1 MRLEYLCDFE
11 GVFTSK
17 PVMVAPYSAR
27 EGAGYAEG
35 EGRFTGERLSGSA
48 RWSNFPRRRA
58 DGAML
63 PDMRGVITTPEG
75 APILFVIEGLTL
87 WVGAPDASVGSQL
100 FHLTFTAEDERYA
113 WLNNAVC
120 VMEGKLDAT
129 IAPGRGN
136 LGAAHIYRL
145 VNELVS

>member
-1 MRLEYLCDFE
+1 MRLEWLCDFE
-11 GVFTSK
+11 GSFTSK
-17 PVMVAPYSAR
+17 PVMVAPF
-27 EGAGYAEG
+27 GAQGGDGFAEG

-48 RWSNFPRRRA
+48 RWFNFPHRRP

-75 APILFVIEGLTL
+75 ALALFVIEGLTL
-87 WVGAPDASVGSQL
+87 WEETPAGRVGNQL
-100 FHLTFTAEDERYA
+100 FHITFTAEDERYA

-120 VMEGKLDAT
+120 VMEGKVDPN
-129 IAPGRGN
+129 IGPGRGS
-136 LGAAHIYRL
+136 LGAAHIYQL